1 MTQAEIKQILAAHA
15 EWLADNS
22 KGTGANLSDAN
33 LRGRTSY
40 ADLSVADLSYADL
53 RGANL
58 SDADLS
64 YADLRGANLSGAN
77 LSYADL
83 RGANLIGADLRGANL
98 RGANLSE
105 AVYSVFSL
113 VPEQG
118 EFTAFKKLKG
128 GAIAEL
134 LIPADAKRTSSLVGR
149 KCRASKAIVIAI
161 DNGKEGVSSHDRTF
175 VYKVGET
182 VSVDNFDDDIRV
194 ECTTG
199 IHFFIT
205 RREAEEY

>member
-1 MTQAEIKQILAAHA
+1 MRTR
-15 EWLADNS
+15 
-22 KGTGANLSDAN
+22 GAYLSE
-33 LRGRTSY
+33 
-40 ADLSVADLSYADL
+40 ADL
-53 RGANL
+53 R
-58 SDADLS
+58 
-64 YADLRGANLSGAN
+64 
-77 LSYADL
+77 
-83 RGANLIGADLRGANL
+83 GADLRGADL
-98 RGANLSE
+98 RGADLRGAYLSEADLRGADLRGAKLSGADLSE
-105 AVYSVFSL
+105 AVYLAFSL

-161 DNGKEGVSSHDRTF
+161 DNGKEGVSFHDRTF